1 MSFGRAAD
9 GLDVNSQ
16 QELRNVQNLRAKKV
30 FKFTEESKFK
40 GQTLSYPY
48 KRVYENSTDYVMFEF
63 FNYNP
68 PFSGSGNAKVDTPDG
83 GSKVL
88 NKAWTEYNESNSNLT
103 SSGLPAI
110 LMYMPSQGIDATYK
124 TDWGGKGFT
133 NVGIDALKSVGATIG
148 KGPGAGIQEVI
159 NRLTQATGRVPSFA
173 ANVIAEAIN
182 NLPGRIGGNV
192 DINDVLG
199 GIGGVVINPNAEL
212 MFTGFEMRSFGLE
225 FKMTPYDEQE
235 ANIIKEIITTFKKAA
250 LPSIGKP
257 PSSVL
262 DPIFGGDGFDTK
274 NPNANYIGVPNLV
287 KVTFKRGS
295 EDHPFLVK
303 YKPCALTDIKVD
315 YTPDGTY
322 ATYAGTGASDGSPV
336 ATVLTLGFKESKLVY
351 SQDITSSGA
360 SY

>member
-1 MSFGRAAD
+1 
-9 GLDVNSQ
+9 
-16 QELRNVQNLRAKKV
+16 
-30 FKFTEESKFK
+30 
-40 GQTLSYPY
+40 
-48 KRVYENSTDYVMFEF
+48 MFEF
-63 FNYNP
+63 FNYSP
-68 PFSGSGNAKVDTPDG
+68 PFAGGGGGKVDTPDG
-83 GSKVL
+83 GSVVR
-88 NKAWTEYNESNSNLT
+88 NQAWTDYNASNSNLEP
-103 SSGLPAI
+103 SGLPSI
-110 LMYMPSQGIDATYK
+110 MMYMPSQGIDSTYK

-133 NVGIDALKSVGATIG
+133 NVGIDALKSAGATIN
-148 KGPGAGIQEVI
+148 KGVGGGVTEIL
-159 NRLTQATGRVPSFA
+159 NRLTQATGRVPSFV
-173 ANVIAEAIN
+173 ANQLAEAIN

-225 FKMTPYDEQE
+225 FKMTPYDEKE
-235 ANIIKEIITTFKKAA
+235 AEVIKEIVTTFKKAG

-262 DPIFGGDGFDTK
+262 DSIFGGEGFESKT
-274 NPNANYIGVPNLV
+274 PNANYIGVPNLV
-287 KVTFKRGS
+287 QVTFRRGS

-322 ATYAGTGASDGSPV
+322 ATYAGVGSNMGSPV
-336 ATVLTLGFKESKLVY
+336 ATTLTLGFKESKLVY
-351 SQDITSSGA
+351 SQDITSNGA